1 MTTIRLSASIIIE
14 IITRLNEYNTA
25 IGRYEAHTL
34 VGEYARIDTANG
46 RLHLPL
52 NLILNQDNTSQLN
65 DPVSLKMLALTFRMR
80 D

>member
-1 MTTIRLSASIIIE
+1 MRLSASIVIE
-14 IITRLNEYNTA
+14 ILARLSEYNRA

-34 VGEYARIDTANG
+34 VGEYARIETSNG

-52 NLILNQDNTSQLN
+52 NLILDTADTRQLD
-65 DPVSLKMLALTFRMR
+65 DPVSLKMLALTFRER